1 MLKSMLFA
9 ALFLNSVGL
18 YLAWQHLQIE
28 EKRTPRVFFWIG
40 IISFLT
46 ICLIPILVMLLNPIT
61 AVLWSIISIS
71 LLLEVYSLIFRLVYG
86 QLFAISLLL
95 ALVVP
100 TIYSIGFSILM
111 ISILLLIIALFT
123 FFNTKKLYIH

>member
-1 MLKSMLFA
+1 MLFA
-9 ALFLNSVGL
+9 ALLLNSVGL

-28 EKRTPRVFFWIG
+28 EKRTPRVFFWFG

>member
-1 MLKSMLFA
+1 MLFA
-9 ALFLNSVGL
+9 ALLLNSVGL

>member
-1 MLKSMLFA
+1 MLFA

-111 ISILLLIIALFT
+111 MSILLLIIALFT
-123 FFNTKKLYIH
+123 FFNTKKLYIR

>member
-9 ALFLNSVGL
+9 ALLLNSVGL

-46 ICLIPILVMLLNPIT
+46 ICLIPILAMLLNPIT

-123 FFNTKKLYIH
+123 FFNTKKLYIR

>member
-1 MLKSMLFA
+1 MLFA

-46 ICLIPILVMLLNPIT
+46 ICIIPILVMLLNPIT

>member
-18 YLAWQHLQIE
+18 YLVWQHLQIE
-28 EKRTPRVFFWIG
+28 EKRTPRIFFWIG

-46 ICLIPILVMLLNPIT
+46 ICIIPILVMLLNPIT

-100 TIYSIGFSILM
+100 TIYSIGFSIL
-111 ISILLLIIALFT
+111 
-123 FFNTKKLYIH
+123 

>member
-1 MLKSMLFA
+1 MLFA

-46 ICLIPILVMLLNPIT
+46 ICIIPILVMLLNPIT

-111 ISILLLIIALFT
+111 MSILLLIIALFT
-123 FFNTKKLYIH
+123 FFNTKKLYIR

>member
-1 MLKSMLFA
+1 MLFA